1 MNIQNFTPFEPTW
14 HEIFEKQRELK
25 FLYEPEAKEL
35 FENFDIDCFEDQELF
50 KKYCWR
56 ITEELTEAIEAF
68 RSDGKD
74 HTEEELIDALNF
86 TIELM
91 LLYGWGPEVVINNF
105 SSVDTPYFGY
115 DEFPGEVGETIYA
128 LGLAANCLKNRQWR
142 RSHHLVDLYVFEKRL
157 LSFLKSLYGLLQR
170 RFCLQ
175 HIDDCLVNW
184 HEIDRDIRKAWS
196 LKYQVNLFRIQT
208 NY

>member
-56 ITEELTEAIEAF
+56 ITEELTEAIEAYC
-68 RSDGKD
+68 SDGRD

-91 LLYGWGPEVVINNF
+91 LLYGWGPEVIINSF
-105 SSVDTPYFGY
+105 SNIDTPYFGY

-128 LGLAANCLKNRQWR
+128 LGLTANCLKNRQWR
-142 RSHHLVDLYVFEKRL
+142 RSQHLVDLYIFEKRL
-157 LSFLKSLYGLLQR
+157 LSFLKSLYGLIQR
-170 RFCLQ
+170 RFCIQ
-175 HIDDCLVNW
+175 YIDNRLVDW
-184 HEIDRDIRKAWS
+184 REIDRNIRKAWS

>member
-1 MNIQNFTPFEPTW
+1 MNIQNFTSFEPTW
-14 HEIFEKQRELK
+14 HEIFEKQRGLK

-56 ITEELTEAIEAF
+56 ITEELTEAIEAY
-68 RSDGKD
+68 RSDGRD

-91 LLYGWGPEVVINNF
+91 LLYGWGPEVATNNF
-105 SSVDTPYFGY
+105 SNVDAPYFGY

-142 RSHHLVDLYVFEKRL
+142 RSQYLVDLYIFEKRF

-175 HIDDCLVNW
+175 HIEDCLVDW
-184 HEIDRDIRKAWS
+184 HEIDKDIRRAWS